1 MKIKVLN
8 FERWDIVATHCNNK
22 HDTCTISAI
31 QGSEIKSFERWKGGL
46 VEKPVLVK
54 TTSTWMMQISVIKY
68 LNYYSVMI
76 SRKSFKWWKIVFFGL
91 IELCVVN
98 AMIFIKILIYLPL
111 AELTNIAEKCQ
122 LINQHK
128 CCQMQK
134 NLPW

>member
-54 TTSTWMMQISVIKY
+54 TTSTWMM
-68 LNYYSVMI
+68 
-76 SRKSFKWWKIVFFGL
+76 
-91 IELCVVN
+91 
-98 AMIFIKILIYLPL
+98 
-111 AELTNIAEKCQ
+111 
-122 LINQHK
+122 
-128 CCQMQK
+128 
-134 NLPW
+134 